1 MIGLDDY
8 LRWDA
13 CDMADK
19 VREGEVTE
27 DELLQCCTALI
38 ERFDPHVNAVADL
51 ARPPVQQ
58 PRATGRFR
66 GVPFAVKEVLAVP
79 GLAWTMGS
87 RLFASNDAAPA
98 SPYVDRLL
106 AAGLRVVCSTTSSEF
121 GLLGSTETALRGVT
135 RNPWAAGLT
144 AGGSSGG
151 SAALVAAGVVP
162 MAHANDAGGS
172 IRFPASMV
180 GMFGFM
186 PSTGRC
192 EPTGPD
198 DGLAA
203 LVVDHCISR
212 SVRDSAALLASTER
226 RGSRAVHEP
235 VGLVSA
241 PSDERLEVAVIPNTL
256 LGEAPHRDV
265 ADALDGAVALLD
277 ELGHVV
283 VDVDRPDVDGAALS
297 DAFFTTAALT
307 MLQMSDM
314 VTPMLGRPPGADELE
329 PFTLQLIE
337 WGRTLPPDAAEHAG
351 RVLAA
356 AGHAYLGTFDRC
368 DVVVSPTVARPPW
381 PAGTLAPDLGR
392 HELIERTGR
401 LIGYTPIHNV
411 AGCPAMSVP
420 LHWNDGI
427 PIGIHVAA
435 SPGDDARL
443 LALAHELERAR
454 PWAHRRPDLD
464 TLAG

>member
-1 MIGLDDY
+1 MIELDDY
-8 LRWDA
+8 LDWDA
-13 CDMADK
+13 CDMADLVRDGK
-19 VREGEVTE
+19 VSPGE
-27 DELLQCCTALI
+27 LHQCCTALI
-38 ERFDPHVNAVADL
+38 ELVEPHLNAVAEM
-51 ARPPVQQ
+51 ATPPVEQ
-58 PRATGRFR
+58 PDATGRFR
-66 GVPFAVKEVLAVP
+66 GVPFAVKEVLGVP

-87 RLFASNDAAPA
+87 RLFASNDAPPA

-106 AAGLRVVCSTTSSEF
+106 ASGLRIVCSTSSSEF

-135 RNPWAAGLT
+135 NNPWGAGLT

-151 SAALVAAGVVP
+151 AAALVAAGVVP

-180 GMFGFM
+180 GLFGFM
-186 PSTGRC
+186 PSAGRC

-212 SVRDSAALLASTER
+212 SVRDSAALLAATER
-226 RGSRAVHEP
+226 RGNNAPYEP
-235 VGLVSA
+235 VGTVTA
-241 PSDERLEVAVIPNTL
+241 PSNERLRIAVTSTTL
-256 LGEAPHRDV
+256 LGNEPHRDIT
-265 ADALDGAVALLD
+265 DALDAAVALVD
-277 ELGHVV
+277 ELGHRI
-283 VDVDRPDVDGAALS
+283 VDIHRPDIDGAALS

-351 RVLAA
+351 QVLAT
-356 AGHAYLGTFDRC
+356 AGHSYLGTFDHC
-368 DVVVSPTVARPPW
+368 DVVMSPTVAQPPW
-381 PAGTLAPDLGR
+381 PTGTLAPDLGR

-443 LALAHELERAR
+443 LALAHELEQAH
-454 PWAHRRPDLD
+454 PWAHRRPDVD
-464 TLAG
+464 TVAG